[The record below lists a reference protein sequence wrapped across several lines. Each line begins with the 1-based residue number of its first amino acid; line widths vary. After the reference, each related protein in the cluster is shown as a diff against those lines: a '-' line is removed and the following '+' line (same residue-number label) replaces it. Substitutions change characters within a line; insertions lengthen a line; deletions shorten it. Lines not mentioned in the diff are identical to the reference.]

1 MEDKPKSVVD
11 ITDEQLDKEIESLAI
26 EVIPTPKID
35 NIKSDLTF
43 KLIVVGNPN
52 VGKSCLSLQGTTG
65 KFEDSYV
72 ATVGF
77 DFYSFFA
84 KIENQLVR
92 LQIWDTCGQEGYRS
106 LVQNFYRGTA
116 LAILVYAINDIKSF
130 NDVGTWVKQLKAYS
144 SPDVKMFLV
153 GNKNDLVNERKIQEE
168 EGRKCS
174 RELGFYCFYE
184 TSAKTGFNSKEV
196 FIKAVKLLYINY
208 KKHNSGQAV
217 NDSKKSGNK
226 KLGKELFDKN
236 KKKKKC
242 C

>member
-116 LAILVYAINDIKSF
+116 LAILVYAINDMKSF

-168 EGRKCS
+168 EGKKCS

-226 KLGKELFDKN
+226 KLGKDLFDKN

>member
-1 MEDKPKSVVD
+1 MEDKSKSVVD
-11 ITDEQLDKEIESLAI
+11 ITDEELDKEIESLAI

-84 KIENQLVR
+84 KIENQLIR

-116 LAILVYAINDIKSF
+116 LAILVYAINDMKSF
-130 NDVGTWVKQLKAYS
+130 SDVGTWVKQLKAYS

-226 KLGKELFDKN
+226 KLGKDLFDKN

>member
-11 ITDEQLDKEIESLAI
+11 ITDEELDKEIESLAI

-116 LAILVYAINDIKSF
+116 LAILVYAINDMKSF

-168 EGRKCS
+168 EGKKCS

-226 KLGKELFDKN
+226 KLGKDLFDKN

>member
-11 ITDEQLDKEIESLAI
+11 ITDEELDKEIESLAI

-52 VGKSCLSLQGTTG
+52 VGKSCLSRQGTTG

-116 LAILVYAINDIKSF
+116 LAILVYAINDMKSF

-168 EGRKCS
+168 EGKKCS

>member
-11 ITDEQLDKEIESLAI
+11 ITDEELDKEIESLAI

-84 KIENQLVR
+84 KIENQLIR

-116 LAILVYAINDIKSF
+116 LAILVYAINDMKSF

-226 KLGKELFDKN
+226 KLGKDLFDKN

>member
-1 MEDKPKSVVD
+1 MENNPKTVVD
-11 ITDEQLDKEIESLAI
+11 ITDEELDKEIESLAI

-84 KIENQLVR
+84 KIENQLIR

-116 LAILVYAINDIKSF
+116 LAILVYAINDMKSF

-226 KLGKELFDKN
+226 KLGKDLFDKN

>member
-11 ITDEQLDKEIESLAI
+11 ITDEELDKEIESLAI

-106 LVQNFYRGTA
+106 LVQNFYRGAA
-116 LAILVYAINDIKSF
+116 LAIIVYAINDIKSL
-130 NDVGTWVKQLKAYS
+130 NDVGTWAKQLKAYS

-226 KLGKELFDKN
+226 KLGKDLFDKN

>member
-11 ITDEQLDKEIESLAI
+11 ITDEELDKEIESLAI

-116 LAILVYAINDIKSF
+116 LAILVYAINDMKSF

-196 FIKAVKLLYINY
+196 FIKAAKLLYFNY
-208 KKHNSGQAV
+208 KKHNPGQAV
-217 NDSKKSGNK
+217 NDSKKNGNQ
-226 KLGKELFDKN
+226 KLRKGLFDKN

>member
-11 ITDEQLDKEIESLAI
+11 ITDEELDKEIESLAI

-116 LAILVYAINDIKSF
+116 LAILVYAINDVKSF

-226 KLGKELFDKN
+226 KLGKDLFDKN